1 VDESD
6 PESSAEEAVGDVT
19 PVVSFDFFSTRASSD
34 HSAAGEMNRDDALT
48 AMAMVDNKTGCLG
61 VVPLNSKA
69 EFCLLTREL
78 VAFCSTLGYNE
89 VELRCDSEPSIMQ
102 VAKLT
107 IQTRQHMGLV
117 TRLCIPA
124 AYAHGNGL
132 VENAMPRIT
141 GVGCTFMHALQD
153 RLKSNFVQVT
163 LCGLGP

>member
-1 VDESD
+1 ML
-6 PESSAEEAVGDVT
+6 P
-19 PVVSFDFFSTRASSD
+19 PVVSFDFFFSTRASSD

-124 AYAHGNGL
+124 AYAHGHGL
-132 VENAMPRIT
+132 VENTMPRIT